1 VGPNTKMKRKYKYL
15 IGIFVVF
22 CSLSVV
28 LDFATMFKG
37 STVSTTVPQT
47 KNEYCARVEP
57 YPIPEQLKRA
67 VSFIIERYSKNQ
79 KDWYQN
85 VGMDYLKMKN
95 CIDISF
101 TNLNSEG
108 AEGMFSF
115 DESVST
121 PERLVIQVDQSYINL
136 DELSTA
142 LLLTHELTHA
152 RQFVREYF
160 GGPKL
165 DCVQKETEAYA
176 QQTLFSMISL
186 TKEEQNSLTSRIETG
201 STSSNQVRFF
211 EQLVNW
217 GYDATKGCTNAKDKD
232 QCFLDGLV
240 KSIKSWVISQSAYK
254 EQCGI

>member
-1 VGPNTKMKRKYKYL
+1 MRRKIKYL
-15 IGIFVVF
+15 LGIFVVF
-22 CSLSVV
+22 CSLSVI
-28 LDFATMFKG
+28 LDFVAMSRKPVVNTA
-37 STVSTTVPQT
+37 VPQP
-47 KNEYCARVEP
+47 KSEYCTRGES
-57 YPIPEQLKRA
+57 YPMPEQLERT

-85 VGMDYLKMKN
+85 VGMDYSKMKN

-101 TNLNSEG
+101 ANLNSEG

-115 DESVST
+115 DEVDST

-136 DELSTA
+136 DELSSA

-152 RQFVREYF
+152 RQFVREYY

-186 TKEEQNSLTSRIETG
+186 TKEEQNSLTARIETG
-201 STSSNQVRFF
+201 ITSSNQVRFF

-217 GYDATKGCTNAKDKD
+217 GYDATKGCTNMKDKE

-240 KSIKSWVISQSAYK
+240 KSIKSWVISQPGYK